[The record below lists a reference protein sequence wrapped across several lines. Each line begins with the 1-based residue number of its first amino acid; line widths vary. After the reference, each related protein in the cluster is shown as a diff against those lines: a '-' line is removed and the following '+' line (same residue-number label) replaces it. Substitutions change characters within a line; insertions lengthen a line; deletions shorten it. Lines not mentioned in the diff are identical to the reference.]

1 MRRRK
6 LMIGLGA
13 LTAGGS
19 AAFGTEAFTSVE
31 AQRNVDVYV
40 AGDASAF
47 VALTETDSDG
57 TSEYVSS
64 ESDGTLQVNIDD
76 ENADVGGSGVNDD
89 AITVFSNLF
98 KILNQGSQTV
108 SVYVE
113 EESEAVTFQSGGN
126 SIEKAEDAVELDVGE
141 EIVVG
146 IEVDTLN
153 NDVDPGG
160 EDGTDT
166 LIDTATVYAEA
177 ESNGP
182 SGPNPAEFD
191 LLLDTA
197 LSGELAEDEFTSVSA
212 ALSAATEGDTIGVN
226 PGTYRPGST
235 QTIGTKGVSLVGPNA
250 GTHGEDA
257 SRADE
262 ATFKSTVEIAAD
274 DVTIDGVTFSG
285 TEGNAIDMKRP
296 VSGVTIQNSRV
307 LDVVETG
314 FSDSGGEDVAADG
327 INAQLSGADIGQP
340 GDTMANLAIRDNL
353 IANFDISGSGDNDD
367 EVTATGIRLNQKSKN
382 VQDPVISGNVIR
394 DLEASN
400 GNDAGT
406 IEVRGIT
413 INAGSSGSG
422 TPVDGLTIDSNEIKD
437 LISAPTG
444 SSTGIAIF
452 EDFNFSPREG
462 PTNFEITANEF
473 DGIQRSTIGN
483 TASEVS
489 GSIFIGGYEDLGEDH
504 RVENNNIQRGQVA
517 RFGESQS
524 GFSPGEADA
533 LNVENNYWGAS
544 DGPSGNNGVGGSGLP
559 ANTVGLA
566 GQVDQDL
573 VAAADGGH
581 RTSEVPFAGPDV

>member
-1 MRRRK
+1 
-6 LMIGLGA
+6 MIGLGA

-226 PGTYRPGST
+226 PGTYQPGST
-235 QTIGTKGVSLVGPNA
+235 QTIDTKGVSLVGPNA
-250 GTHGEDA
+250 GTHGGA
-257 SRADE
+257 SRAEE
-262 ATFKSTVEIAAD
+262 ATFEKTVEIAAD

-285 TEGNAIDMKRP
+285 TEGNAINMKRP

-327 INAQLSGADIGQP
+327 INAQLSGDDIGQP

-367 EVTATGIRLNQKSKN
+367 EVTATGIRLNQKDKN

-437 LISAPTG
+437 LLSAPKG

-452 EDFNFSPREG
+452 EDFGSDPREG

-473 DGIQRSTIGN
+473 GLIQRSTIGN

-489 GSIFIGGYEDLGEDH
+489 GSIFIGGYDDLGEDH
-504 RVENNNIQRGQVA
+504 RVENNNIRRGQVA
-517 RFGESQS
+517 RFGESQD

-544 DGPSGNNGVGGSGLP
+544 DGPGGNDGVGGGGAE
-559 ANTVGLA
+559 ANTVAKTPPSKL
-566 GQVDQDL
+566 DNDL